1 MKKLVNLGRL
11 GSLGLV
17 SLIMLI
23 ASIVLFSGC
32 TLKTIDTVTNKITAV
47 AKIGTSSYNVAKVF
61 YKSGK
66 TILVSGGIYNLLPLT
81 AQAKLKALD
90 TALTTYDAFRTN
102 VIAIIEEEV
111 GKEGKDYIIQ
121 EEGNEVIIANISE
134 SYEPLESVSAEIVP
148 ISE

>member
-1 MKKLVNLGRL
+1 MKKLINLSRL
-11 GSLGLV
+11 GLIGLIV
-17 SLIMLI
+17 
-23 ASIVLFSGC
+23 SIVLFSGC

-90 TALTTYDAFRTN
+90 TTLTTYDAFRTN

-134 SYEPLESVSAEIVP
+134 SSEASKTESTEIVP
-148 ISE
+148 ISK